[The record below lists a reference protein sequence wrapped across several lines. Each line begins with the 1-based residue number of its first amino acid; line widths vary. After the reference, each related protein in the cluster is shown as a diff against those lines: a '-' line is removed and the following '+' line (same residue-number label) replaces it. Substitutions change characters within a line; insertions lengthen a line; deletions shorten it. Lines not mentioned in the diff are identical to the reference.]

1 MAIENR
7 LENKIAIVTGGAQ
20 GIGRAVAERF
30 AREGANVV
38 IADVNE
44 EEGEAVRAAD
54 IGPGKIHF
62 VHCNVMETLDIHNL
76 VAATLDMFE
85 NIDILVNN
93 AAIISSADF
102 LEIEESEFDK
112 VLSVNLRGAFLC
124 GQSVARRMVEQVE
137 NGREPGSIIN
147 MTSINTVVAI
157 ANQVPY
163 CVAKGGLTQ
172 LTKVMALS
180 LAKYGIRTNAIGP
193 GSIMTKILESVS
205 GDKETMER
213 IYSRTPLGRIGE
225 PAEIASIAAFLAS
238 NDASYITGETIFA
251 DGGRMAL
258 NYTVPVPK

>member
-1 MAIENR
+1 MAIATR
-7 LENKIAIVTGGAQ
+7 LEDKVAIVTGGAQ

-30 AREGANVV
+30 AKEGANVV
-38 IADVNE
+38 IADIDE
-44 EEGEAVRAAD
+44 SEGEAVQSAE

-76 VAATLDMFE
+76 VASTLDMFE
-85 NIDILVNN
+85 GIDILVNN
-93 AAIISSADF
+93 AATISTADF

-112 VLSVNLRGAFLC
+112 VLAVNLKGAFLC
-124 GQSVARRMVEQVE
+124 GQSVARHMVEQVA
-137 NGREPGSIIN
+137 NGGEPGSIIN

-157 ANQVPY
+157 GNQVPY

-180 LAKYGIRTNAIGP
+180 LAPHGIRVNAIGP

-205 GDKETMER
+205 GDRETMDR

-225 PAEIASIAAFLAS
+225 PEEIASIAAFLAS
-238 NDASYITGETIFA
+238 SDASYITGETIFA
-251 DGGRMAL
+251 DGGRLAL
-258 NYTVPVPK
+258 NYTVPVHK